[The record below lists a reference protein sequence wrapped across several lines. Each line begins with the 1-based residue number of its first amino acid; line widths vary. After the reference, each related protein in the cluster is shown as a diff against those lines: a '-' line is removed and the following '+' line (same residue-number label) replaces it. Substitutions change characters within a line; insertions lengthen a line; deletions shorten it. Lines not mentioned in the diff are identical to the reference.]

1 MAEGNFD
8 SPIQLS
14 VSAISELD
22 WCEKNIQ
29 SVSRPINTPEMD
41 LVIYSDASLE
51 SWGGTD
57 DIDTAGGRW
66 SENEMPGHINVLELN
81 AAKLCLWALA
91 TTKSN
96 IHVRFLLDNTTAIC
110 YINNMGGSHSEI
122 CSNVRKQ
129 FGFGALIGI
138 FAYQQHIFL
147 GKETVLLTL
156 SPGISKII

>member
-1 MAEGNFD
+1 MIARSYCDETLPNSRRQTVDIYENKALRLAKGNFD

-22 WCEKNIQ
+22 WWDKNIQ
-29 SVSRPINTPEMD
+29 SVSRPINTPEID

-51 SWGGTD
+51 GWGGTD
-57 DIDTAGGRW
+57 DIDTVGGRW
-66 SENEMPGHINVLELN
+66 SEIEMPGHINVLELH

-96 IHVRFLLDNTTAIC
+96 IHVRLLLDNTTAIC

-122 CSNVRKQ
+122 CNNVT
-129 FGFGALIGI
+129 
-138 FAYQQHIFL
+138 
-147 GKETVLLTL
+147 KE
-156 SPGISKII
+156 IWF